1 MSYKFYGK
9 KSSVDFLSLAKAL
22 TPLSIAL
29 SFAALACVALKG
41 FSYGV
46 DFAGGNEIQARF
58 PENTNA
64 AQIREV
70 LKKAGISNPLV
81 QSIDSGLTDQEN
93 SSKNTSFFSEQEKK
107 QEVALE
113 NSNDLPKKESP
124 LSSESESVG
133 ENSSVALSD
142 ISKEFLIR
150 IEVMENEQE
159 NNRKLK
165 SIRESLEKSFQNFSI
180 LRVDS
185 VGPQIGKELRQ
196 KGILAIFYSLL
207 MILIYLGLRFD
218 SRYAPAA
225 VFCLFHDTI
234 ITLSIFSLF
243 HLEVS
248 VQTLAAILAIIGYS
262 LNDTIVTFDRIRENQ
277 ALLSERKS
285 FFHICNQSLND
296 VLSRT
301 LLTSFT
307 TLLAVGAMWFFAD
320 DVIKDFAFTLALG
333 VVIGTYS
340 SLFVATPLLASMDRI
355 SFFKKRSFLE
365 KKA

>member
-1 MSYKFYGK
+1 MLYKGRKTSF
-9 KSSVDFLSLAKAL
+9 DFLGWAKVL
-22 TPLSIAL
+22 TPFSIAI
-29 SFAALACVALKG
+29 SFGALIYVFLYG
-41 FSYGV
+41 FTYGV
-46 DFAGGNEIQARF
+46 DFAGGNEIHAQF
-58 PENTNA
+58 PKNTNA
-64 AQIREV
+64 VQIREV

-81 QSIDSGLTDQEN
+81 QSIDSGPVDKKEAS
-93 SSKNTSFFSEQEKK
+93 SSK
-107 QEVALE
+107 
-113 NSNDLPKKESP
+113 PKAADKNVTG
-124 LSSESESVG
+124 L
-133 ENSSVALSD
+133 
-142 ISKEFLIR
+142 SKEFLIR
-150 IEVMENEQE
+150 VEVMESEEE
-159 NNRKLK
+159 NNKKLQ
-165 SIRESLEKSFQNFSI
+165 SIRETLGESFQGFSV

-196 KGILAIFYSLL
+196 KGILAVFYSLL

-218 SRYAPAA
+218 SRYAPSA

-248 VQTLAAILAIIGYS
+248 VQTLAAVLAIIGYS

-277 ALLSERKS
+277 ALFSERKS
-285 FFHICNQSLND
+285 FFQICNQSLND

-301 LLTSFT
+301 MLTSFT

-340 SLFVATPLLASMDRI
+340 SLFVATPLLFSMSRL
-355 SFFKKRSFLE
+355 SVFKK
-365 KKA
+365 